1 MSRTDAPYER
11 LSSRRVRDALR
22 QSLASALAFAK
33 RDRHR
38 VFLEIGFSRSAIAPC
53 LRAYGYGCVSIRPR
67 SCPALDLRSSVVRST
82 LLGWIRAGIVC
93 GVVCR
98 IDSSWSLHR
107 CLQRSWSLPRSSELR
122 ALPNLPDVLSH
133 QVRSGNALA
142 RFAAFLLS
150 QCSRRRVPCLICAP
164 RSSTFWHLSMTLFQ
178 LYRLVHQDVSLHL
191 CRFGASS
198 TIPLR
203 VIGVCCSDLSSLSL
217 QCIRSRPHVCS
228 TSNLPHLRIP
238 HWVSWPQCFRESL
251 ARILAL
257 SVEAAVT
264 DRLSMFC

>member
-1 MSRTDAPYER
+1 VRRPAAPYER

-107 CLQRSWSLPRSSELR
+107 CLGLRLAELR
-122 ALPNLPDVLSH
+122 AKPNLTHDQSH

-142 RFAAFLLS
+142 RFSVFLLS
-150 QCSRRRVPCLICAP
+150 ECARRRIACLMCAP
-164 RSSTFWHLSMTLFQ
+164 KSSTFWHLSITLSQ
-178 LYRLVHQDVSLHL
+178 LARLDYQDVSLHL

-198 TIPLR
+198 VLPLR
-203 VIGVCCSDLSSLSL
+203 VVGICCSDLSSLSL
-217 QCIRSRPHVCS
+217 HCIRSRSHVCS

-238 HWVSWPQCFRESL
+238 HWVSWPLYFRESL
-251 ARILAL
+251 ARFLAL
-257 SVEAAVT
+257 SVEAIVT
-264 DRLSMFC
+264 ERLSRFL